1 MHSAGIQPTTALRLQ
16 RMKPSYRI
24 AQVASARKAR
34 KELLVRLELL
44 APKVRK
50 VTPAPRGQ
58 LERPALK
65 GLMWRE
71 ATLAQQDRQD
81 LLGHRGQKAIRG
93 QLAQPALKVRKVIL
107 APLAQQD
114 RQDLLVHKVRK
125 AMQVR

>member
-65 GLMWRE
+65 
-71 ATLAQQDRQD
+71 
-81 LLGHRGQKAIRG
+81 
-93 QLAQPALKVRKVIL
+93 VRKVIL

-125 AMQVR
+125 AMQVRLVLLARRG